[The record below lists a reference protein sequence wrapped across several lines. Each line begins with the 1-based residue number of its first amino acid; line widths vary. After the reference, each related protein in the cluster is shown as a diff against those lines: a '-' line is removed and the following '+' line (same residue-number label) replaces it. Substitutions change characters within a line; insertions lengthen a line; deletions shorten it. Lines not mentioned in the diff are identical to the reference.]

1 MPMADD
7 IDRAADLAQFT
18 RDLALSGVA
27 AAALALA
34 QPSGAR
40 YCQTCR
46 EPIDPRRLQ
55 VIPAARHCT
64 DHATEGRP

>member
-1 MPMADD
+1 MADE

-18 RDLALSGVA
+18 RDVALAGVA

-55 VIPAARHCT
+55 AIPAARHCT
-64 DHATEGRP
+64 EHAIEGRP